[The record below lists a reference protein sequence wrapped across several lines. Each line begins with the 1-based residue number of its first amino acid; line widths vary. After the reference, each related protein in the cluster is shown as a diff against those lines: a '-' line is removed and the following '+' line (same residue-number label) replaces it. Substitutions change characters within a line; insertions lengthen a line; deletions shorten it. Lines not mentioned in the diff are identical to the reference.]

1 MNVALPIILEK
12 FYESF
17 NELKDLYKLE
27 LNEQKADKK
36 QFKELEQTLKL
47 ANKINLVNA
56 DGIKDEAITEQN
68 KIIERIASREKTL
81 VKYKKILRKFKDID
95 NFINENF

>member
-1 MNVALPIILEK
+1 MNGAIEN
-12 FYESF
+12 FYMSF
-17 NELKDLYKLE
+17 NQLKELYRAE

-47 ANKINLVNA
+47 ADKINLVNA
-56 DGIKDEAITEQN
+56 DGIKGEAISEQN
-68 KIIERIASREKTL
+68 KIVERIELREKTI

-95 NFINENF
+95 KFINENF